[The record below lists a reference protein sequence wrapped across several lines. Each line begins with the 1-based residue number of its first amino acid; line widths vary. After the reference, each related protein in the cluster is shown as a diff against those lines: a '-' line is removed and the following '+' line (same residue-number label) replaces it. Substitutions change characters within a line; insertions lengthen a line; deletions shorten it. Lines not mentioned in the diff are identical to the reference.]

1 MTEPIRILMCAPDH
15 YDVDYV
21 INPWM
26 EGNIHKSSRDKAV
39 EQWSKLNFVLNDI
52 AKVDLVEGQSGVP
65 DMVFTAN
72 AGLVLGDNAVLS
84 RFYHPERQGEEPY
97 FKKWFEDNGFNVF
110 ELPKDLPF
118 EGAGDALLDREGRWL
133 WLAMVFVRNS
143 ILTLILPNGWTSKY
157 YPYA

>member
-39 EQWSKLNFVLNDI
+39 EQWSKLNFVLNEI
-52 AKVDLVEGQSGVP
+52 AQVDLVQAQKGVP

-72 AGLVLGDNAVLS
+72 AGLVLGENAVLS

-97 FKKWFEDNGFNVF
+97 FKQWFEDLLKVR
-110 ELPKDLPF
+110 EMPYLTVK
-118 EGAGDALLDREGRWL
+118 GDGYG
-133 WLAMVFVRNS
+133 LAMVFVLN
-143 ILTLILPNGWTSKY
+143 
-157 YPYA
+157 